1 MGSDSIHSD
10 GVVPGREVR
19 IIRKAGRRWGTF
31 GKRPLIHRGTCVP
44 TGPGVGA
51 FGTPFPDQAG
61 DIIDAH
67 R

>member
-1 MGSDSIHSD
+1 
-10 GVVPGREVR
+10 
-19 IIRKAGRRWGTF
+19 F